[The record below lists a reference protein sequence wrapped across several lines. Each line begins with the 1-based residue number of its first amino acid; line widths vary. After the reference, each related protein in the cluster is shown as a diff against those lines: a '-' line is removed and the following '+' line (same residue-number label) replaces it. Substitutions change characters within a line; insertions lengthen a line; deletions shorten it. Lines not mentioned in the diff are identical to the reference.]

1 MIRRSSS
8 ATASIYLSAKSARR
22 VGCEPCDAMSS
33 VLVKQLALDEA
44 ALEAAEAAGQVHEAM
59 LGRSKFFVNGA
70 LLAVADAARQL
81 VPPQ

>member
-1 MIRRSSS
+1 
-8 ATASIYLSAKSARR
+8 
-22 VGCEPCDAMSS
+22 MSS

-59 LGRSKFFVNGA
+59 LGRSNFFVNGA